1 VRALL
6 WNLLVAAFLPVFL
19 LAALLPGRRRQLVW
33 GTTPIVSNRYWSEA
47 LKAKGWPSVTVMEG
61 WFSINRRED
70 FDFYFEDFAP
80 AFLPRKARMGL
91 GTCLALIHALRRAR
105 VVHLPFCGYALN
117 ATLFWRL
124 EPRLF
129 RLAGTKIV
137 CLPFGGDAYI
147 YSRLIDPSLRHGLLA
162 SYPAF
167 ARADRAIARRI
178 ACWSRHADA
187 VVAGFI
193 IDGLPRWDVTLP
205 QMFVIDTDG
214 WPPKADYSGAD
225 GRNGPVRVL
234 HTPNHRGFKGTEFLV
249 AAVERLQAEGLLIEL
264 VLLEGVPN
272 DEVRRRMADADIL
285 AEQFVF
291 TGYALSGIEGM
302 ASGLPVMANLDHR
315 AYTQL
320 HRRYAF
326 LDECPVV
333 STTPETLAGDLRR
346 LATDPELREA
356 LGRAGRAYVEKYH
369 GYGAAQFLFESIYA
383 RILDGEEVDLINLF
397 HPLKSAW
404 MKARP
409 PITHPLAESR
419 LPAEGERRC

>member
-1 VRALL
+1 
-6 WNLLVAAFLPVFL
+6 
-19 LAALLPGRRRQLVW
+19 
-33 GTTPIVSNRYWSEA
+33 
-47 LKAKGWPSVTVMEG
+47 
-61 WFSINRRED
+61 
-70 FDFYFEDFAP
+70 
-80 AFLPRKARMGL
+80 
-91 GTCLALIHALRRAR
+91 
-105 VVHLPFCGYALN
+105 
-117 ATLFWRL
+117 
-124 EPRLF
+124 
-129 RLAGTKIV
+129 
-137 CLPFGGDAYI
+137 
-147 YSRLIDPSLRHGLLA
+147 
-162 SYPAF
+162 
-167 ARADRAIARRI
+167 
-178 ACWSRHADA
+178 
-187 VVAGFI
+187 
-193 IDGLPRWDVTLP
+193 
-205 QMFVIDTDG
+205 
-214 WPPKADYSGAD
+214 
-225 GRNGPVRVL
+225 
-234 HTPNHRGFKGTEFLV
+234 
-249 AAVERLQAEGLLIEL
+249 LIEL

-333 STTPETLAGDLRR
+333 STTPETLADDLRR

-383 RILDGEEVDLINLF
+383 RILDGEEIDLINLF

-409 PITHPLAESR
+409 PVTHPLAENR
-419 LPAEGERRC
+419 LPAESERPC